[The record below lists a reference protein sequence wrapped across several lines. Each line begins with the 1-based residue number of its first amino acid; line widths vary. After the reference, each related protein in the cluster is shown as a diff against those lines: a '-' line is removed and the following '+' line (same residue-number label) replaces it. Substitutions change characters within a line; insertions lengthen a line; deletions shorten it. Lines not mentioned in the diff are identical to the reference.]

1 MMNPRP
7 ASGAVSRGGPRPVEV
22 GDVAS
27 VSRPALQA
35 IAGGRASDERALLRE
50 LYEKYGGSV
59 YGRCLYLLKERTK
72 AEDAMQ
78 DVFARAMTHLQE
90 FRSEASPVTWLTKI
104 ATHHCLNLMRG
115 ERAGWRERFKRQE
128 KARPEG
134 HGGPQAMEMRD
145 WVRSL
150 LGRFDAE
157 TQAAAIHYHV
167 DEMTLEEVAALLG
180 RSVPTIRKRLEHFA
194 AVGGQEALSP

>member
-1 MMNPRP
+1 MMLRGPHP
-7 ASGAVSRGGPRPVEV
+7 AQQAEAGLGLCRNR
-22 GDVAS
+22 DVVS
-27 VSRPALQA
+27 VSQPTLQV
-35 IAGGRASDERALLRE
+35 IAGGREGDERALLHG
-50 LYEKYGGSV
+50 LYERYGGSV
-59 YGRCLYLLKERTK
+59 YGRCLYLLKERTR

-78 DVFARAMTHLQE
+78 DVFARAMTHLKE
-90 FRSEASPVTWLTKI
+90 FRSEASPLTWLLKI
-104 ATHHCLNLMRG
+104 ATNHCLNLLRG
-115 ERAGWRERFKRQE
+115 ERAGWRERFERQE

-134 HGGPQAMEMRD
+134 HDAPQAAERRD
-145 WVRSL
+145 WVRSI

-194 AVGGQEALSP
+194 RVGGEEAARP